1 MNRALLNVAK
11 VNRALYRMLFKDL
24 VKAEVFTTANNEFQ
38 LIADGDIRNIKIFFR
53 GNAKINSR
61 LPEGYSLFIGHG
73 FIRIR
78 NIMGKTLP
86 SDNVLFTY
94 ESGFFISSVEVRSWF
109 RKTRKIKV
117 NRYETS
123 KFMSLSETK
132 FEDNTLIFSE
142 TTSTE
147 IKGFSQR
154 SGSNNNIITGLYT
167 NQPFSNGYT
176 GYYHYFQKENI
187 YMTGKYPSKTAELLG
202 GTKIVDENFKIIN
215 KLQRAQNSN
224 IRREAQNRHRFD
236 KVMQTIDNE
245 VSDKKKIELG
255 SNTLN
260 LQRPIDRSGLSQRIS
275 KASKIMT
282 KSATSTI
289 KKGGY

>member
-132 FEDNTLIFSE
+132 FEDNTLIFS
-142 TTSTE
+142 
-147 IKGFSQR
+147 
-154 SGSNNNIITGLYT
+154 NNNIITGLYT